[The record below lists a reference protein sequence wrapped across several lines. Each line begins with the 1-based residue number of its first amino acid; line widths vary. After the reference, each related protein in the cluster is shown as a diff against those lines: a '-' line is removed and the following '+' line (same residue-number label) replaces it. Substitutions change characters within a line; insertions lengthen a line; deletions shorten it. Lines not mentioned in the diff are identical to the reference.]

1 LTKRAEQ
8 LIRTEIASHP
18 GNKGL
23 RYSLIDILLQQGKDE
38 LAMKEV
44 EQAMAEF
51 GVEDSILPA
60 AAKMMEILGPL
71 QVNTISGYDDKV
83 SLCMIVKN
91 EEKHLAKCLLSVKP
105 LVDEMV
111 VVDTGSTDRTKDIA
125 KVFGAKVYDF
135 EWTDDFSEAR
145 NFSISHSSGSWIF
158 IMDADEV
165 ISPLDHEEFKNI
177 VEKQTSKSVAY
188 SLETRNYTLNANTVG
203 WRANEGKYSK
213 EEAGTGWYPS
223 VKVRLF
229 KSADHIRFQFPV
241 HEMVDPS
248 LKASDMEIERCGI
261 PIHHYGQLEAK
272 QNDNKAELYYSMGVK
287 KLDKMGNDIA
297 AIRELAVQAGNLGK
311 WNESISLWKRVV
323 GIKSDFAEAYINI
336 GSAHWNLGEYEN
348 ALVYAQRAVE
358 LAPHVKEA
366 YFNMSISH
374 LLLGNAKQA
383 VSVLERLTQKC
394 PDYMA
399 ARFMLGASYCC
410 DRRKSEGLRSFGK
423 LRQEPIGPALSFAI
437 YDLAK
442 RLVSA
447 QRLQYA
453 ILLLAAAIES
463 RNSNKEIVALFHKY
477 QRNAEEKIT

>member
-1 LTKRAEQ
+1 MNQYPYGRGWSAL
-8 LIRTEIASHP
+8 
-18 GNKGL
+18 
-23 RYSLIDILLQQGKDE
+23 SL
-38 LAMKEV
+38 
-44 EQAMAEF
+44 
-51 GVEDSILPA
+51 
-60 AAKMMEILGPL
+60 
-71 QVNTISGYDDKV
+71 
-83 SLCMIVKN
+83 
-91 EEKHLAKCLLSVKP
+91 
-105 LVDEMV
+105 
-111 VVDTGSTDRTKDIA
+111 
-125 KVFGAKVYDF
+125 
-135 EWTDDFSEAR
+135 
-145 NFSISHSSGSWIF
+145 
-158 IMDADEV
+158 
-165 ISPLDHEEFKNI
+165 
-177 VEKQTSKSVAY
+177 
-188 SLETRNYTLNANTVG
+188 
-203 WRANEGKYSK
+203 
-213 EEAGTGWYPS
+213 
-223 VKVRLF
+223 
-229 KSADHIRFQFPV
+229 
-241 HEMVDPS
+241 
-248 LKASDMEIERCGI
+248 
-261 PIHHYGQLEAK
+261 
-272 QNDNKAELYYSMGVK
+272 
-287 KLDKMGNDIA
+287 
-297 AIRELAVQAGNLGK
+297 
-311 WNESISLWKRVV
+311 
-323 GIKSDFAEAYINI
+323 I